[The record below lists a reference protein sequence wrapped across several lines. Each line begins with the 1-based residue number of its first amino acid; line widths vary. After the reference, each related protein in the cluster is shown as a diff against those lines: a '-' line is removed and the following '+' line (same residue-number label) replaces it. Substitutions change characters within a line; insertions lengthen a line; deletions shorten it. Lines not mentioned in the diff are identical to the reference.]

1 MSLGASNLK
10 RFKMMKKR
18 NNGLAYKHRGRGT
31 GSKAGMQRFC
41 GVEFRAVRLLD
52 EVREACDK
60 WLEAREDRGP
70 DWNSFK
76 YGKNAKK

>member
-10 RFKMMKKR
+10 RFKMMRKR
-18 NNGLAYKHRGRGT
+18 REFAYERRGRGT

-41 GVEFRAVRLLD
+41 GVEFKAVRLLD

-60 WLEAREDRGP
+60 WLDAREDRGP
-70 DWNSFK
+70 DWDSFK

>member
-1 MSLGASNLK
+1 MWLGAWNLK
-10 RFKMMKKR
+10 PFKIMRRRK
-18 NNGLAYKHRGRGT
+18 NGFAYKHRECGT

-41 GVEFRAVRLLD
+41 GVEFKAVRLLD

-60 WLEAREDRGP
+60 WLEANEDRGANW
-70 DWNSFK
+70 DSFK

>member
-60 WLEAREDRGP
+60 WLDAREDRGP

>member
-10 RFKMMKKR
+10 LFKMMR
-18 NNGLAYKHRGRGT
+18 RRREFAYERRGRGT

-41 GVEFRAVRLLD
+41 GVEFKAVRLLD

-70 DWNSFK
+70 DWDSFEC
-76 YGKNAKK
+76 GKKAKK

>member
-10 RFKMMKKR
+10 PFKIMRRR

-60 WLEAREDRGP
+60 WLDAREDRGSNW
-70 DWNSFK
+70 DSFK